1 MSVNILTDFQGNQL
15 PLANDNLLING
26 DFQINQRGQ
35 TIYTTKN
42 DTIGNWEKVFSF
54 DRWYVYGTSQEL
66 SVTVNEDKTITVQN
80 IGNDTGYF
88 IQPLENALE
97 LNDYTLSANV
107 VNVSNVKMYFE
118 DLGMSNAIDL
128 VAGYNAMTQNGS
140 PTGAVF
146 LMQANSSVTL
156 KWVKLEQGSIATPLV
171 PRLYAEELYLCK
183 RYCLVLSDKYT
194 LGTVSLANTNTCY
207 CALKHHLRSTPTLT
221 YDGGVVVNQNGQT
234 TTVANITLDNELSD
248 SENLFLYLKCSTGN
262 TFSSIYCGFAYCQDA
277 GRKLIFDSEIK

>member
-1 MSVNILTDFQGNQL
+1 MSVNLLTDFQGNQL

-118 DLGMSNAIDL
+118 GLGMSNAIDL

-156 KWVKLEQGSIATPLV
+156 KWVKLEQGSVATPLI
-171 PRLYAEELYLCK
+171 PRLCAEELALCQRYYETELIDSLGCANFRTCDTARSYMDLGAWQFKVEK
-183 RYCLVLSDKYT
+183 RAIPTISFSGEPTYERCSNLEALSISP
-194 LGTVSLANTNTCY
+194 GGCRLAVTTSATNY
-207 CALKHHLRSTPTLT
+207 RA
-221 YDGGVVVNQNGQT
+221 YGVYII
-234 TTVANITLDNELSD
+234 A
-248 SENLFLYLKCSTGN
+248 
-262 TFSSIYCGFAYCQDA
+262 DA
-277 GRKLIFDSEIK
+277 EIK